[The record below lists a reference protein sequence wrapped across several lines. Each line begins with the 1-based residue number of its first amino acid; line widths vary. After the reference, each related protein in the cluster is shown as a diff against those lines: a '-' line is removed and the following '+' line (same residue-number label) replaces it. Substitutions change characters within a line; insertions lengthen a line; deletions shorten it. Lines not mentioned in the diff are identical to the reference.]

1 MNARRS
7 LLVVGVVALATLWT
21 VPLAAQT
28 PAIPA
33 ADDTVAPRGA
43 LVARGFTGLL
53 GWISG
58 AFVGGF
64 VGSQSPHHN
73 CQCDDPGL
81 AETLIGAVVG
91 GAVGAGFGAAAP
103 KFNSRCSTAR
113 RFGLGLLGSVIGTG
127 IGMIPLTEGAQV
139 ITVPLF
145 SVTGAALAERR
156 C

>member
-1 MNARRS
+1 MNASRS
-7 LLVVGVVALATLWT
+7 LPGVGVVALAIMLAA
-21 VPLAAQT
+21 PLAAQS
-28 PAIPA
+28 PAVPA
-33 ADDTVAPRGA
+33 AEDTVPPRGV

-64 VGSQSPHHN
+64 VGSQAPHHN

-81 AETLIGAVVG
+81 AETLVGAVVG

-127 IGMIPLTEGAQV
+127 IGMIPLTEGAQI